1 VEHANWLIA
10 WHQDIVLPLAEQ
22 FTGDGWGPWSIK
34 GGVRHAQAPSW
45 ALARVIALR
54 LHLDDSTS
62 TNGPLRVI
70 SGSHQDGLL
79 SDSQILA
86 RAKQGPEVE
95 RTVPRGGVIAMR
107 PLLIHA
113 SSKSEDHQ
121 PRRVLHI
128 EYADALTL
136 GPGIQLA
143 LT

>member
-1 VEHANWLIA
+1 
-10 WHQDIVLPLAEQ
+10 
-22 FTGDGWGPWSIK
+22 
-34 GGVRHAQAPSW
+34 
-45 ALARVIALR
+45 VIALR